1 MTDHLVGP
9 LAGVRIVEV
18 GSFVAAPSAGLVL
31 RQLGAE
37 VIRVDPVGGAP
48 DIDRWPLSDA
58 GRSLYWAGLNRGKR
72 SAVLDLGS
80 DDGREQLRRLVT
92 APGPGNGILLTNLTG
107 KSWLSDELLRSAR
120 PDLIHVQVLGT
131 SDGRPAVDYTVNA
144 AIGLAYATGP
154 QPGSEPV
161 NNALPAWDLLCGQQ
175 AAVAILAGL
184 HRRQLTGEGTHATV
198 ALDDVA
204 TSTLTT
210 LGMLPEAQLTHTSR
224 PAYGNAVYGS
234 YGSDFAT
241 SDGDRVMVVA
251 LTGRQ
256 WSSLLEATGTT
267 SVVAA
272 VETQLGADF
281 SAEGDRWIHRE
292 VLTALIRPWF
302 AARTTAEIAT
312 ALAGTHVLWSPF
324 RRLSDVAADL
334 AGTTD
339 HPIVSIRNDPGVGS
353 ILATTGA
360 IRLRG
365 VPVSEP
371 AVAPNLGDDTEAVLA
386 SLRPDG
392 PDPR

>member
-1 MTDHLVGP
+1 MTDQLVGP
-9 LAGVRIVEV
+9 LAGVRVVEV
-18 GSFVAAPSAGLVL
+18 ASFVAAPSAGLVL

-48 DIDRWPLSDA
+48 DIDRWPLSEA

-72 SAVLDLGS
+72 SAVLDLRS
-80 DDGREQLRRLVT
+80 DAGRDQLRQLVT

-107 KSWLSDELLRSAR
+107 KSWLSDELLRSTR

-144 AIGLAYATGP
+144 AVGLAYATGP
-154 QPGSEPV
+154 QHGSEPV

-210 LGMLPEAQLTHTSR
+210 LGMLPEAQLRKAGR

-256 WSSLLEATGTT
+256 WSSLLEATGTV

-281 SAEGDRWIHRE
+281 SAEGDRWTHRDM
-292 VLTALIRPWF
+292 LTALIRPWF

-312 ALAGTHVLWSPF
+312 ALSGTHVLWSPF
-324 RRLSDVAADL
+324 RRLSEVAAEL
-334 AGTTD
+334 TGMSN
-339 HPIVSIRNDPGVGS
+339 HPIVRIRNDSGVGS

-365 VPVSEP
+365 VPESAP
-371 AVAPNLGDDTEAVLA
+371 AAAPTLGDDTDEVLA
-386 SLRPDG
+386 SLPATDRKLT
-392 PDPR
+392 

>member
-1 MTDHLVGP
+1 
-9 LAGVRIVEV
+9 
-18 GSFVAAPSAGLVL
+18 VL
-31 RQLGAE
+31 RQLGAD

-48 DIDRWPLSDA
+48 DIDRWPLSEA

-72 SAVLDLGS
+72 SAELDLGS
-80 DDGREQLRRLVT
+80 DGGREQLRRLVT

-107 KSWLSDELLRSAR
+107 KSWLSDETLRSTR

-144 AIGLAYATGP
+144 AVGLAYATGP
-154 QPGSEPV
+154 RHGSEPV
-161 NNALPAWDLLCGQQ
+161 NNTVPAWDLLCGQQ

-184 HRRQLTGEGTHATV
+184 HRRRQTGEGTHATV

-210 LGMLPEAQLTHTSR
+210 LGMLPEAQLTKASR
-224 PAYGNAVYGS
+224 PAYGNAIYGS

-241 SDGDRVMVVA
+241 SDGGRVMVVA

-267 SVVAA
+267 SVIAA
-272 VETQLGADF
+272 VEPQLGADF
-281 SAEGDRWIHRE
+281 AAEGDRWIHRD

-324 RRLSDVAADL
+324 RRLSDVAAEL

-339 HPIVSIRNDPGVGS
+339 HPIISIRNDSGVGS

-365 VPVSEP
+365 VPESEP
-371 AVAPNLGDDTEAVLA
+371 VAAPTLGDDTVAVLA
-386 SLRPDG
+386 SLPPDG
-392 PDPR
+392 QEPR